1 MSGAGRADETLVK
14 SIVYLHY
21 VTSPNVGLYAE
32 PNMPLDREE
41 VNVEAVTDQTPKPF
55 RRQEHDNDRDRSER
69 DEIPR
74 PIYRI

>member
-1 MSGAGRADETLVK
+1 
-14 SIVYLHY
+14 
-21 VTSPNVGLYAE
+21 
-32 PNMPLDREE
+32 MPLDREE

-74 PIYRI
+74 PIDRL